1 MTLKSRSG
9 EAAGSKVSWQL
20 WLLQSNYTTS
30 YFKNTMQIILVDG
43 KAWER
48 HRSAF
53 ADFIYRIERLTSAI
67 RPRPTNGSTTTPY
80 AAG

>member
-1 MTLKSRSG
+1 
-9 EAAGSKVSWQL
+9 
-20 WLLQSNYTTS
+20 
-30 YFKNTMQIILVDG
+30 MQIILVDG

-67 RPRPTNGSTTTPY
+67 RPRPTNGSTNGSTTAPY

>member
-1 MTLKSRSG
+1 
-9 EAAGSKVSWQL
+9 
-20 WLLQSNYTTS
+20 
-30 YFKNTMQIILVDG
+30 MQIILVDG

-67 RPRPTNGSTTTPY
+67 RSRPTNGLTTTPY